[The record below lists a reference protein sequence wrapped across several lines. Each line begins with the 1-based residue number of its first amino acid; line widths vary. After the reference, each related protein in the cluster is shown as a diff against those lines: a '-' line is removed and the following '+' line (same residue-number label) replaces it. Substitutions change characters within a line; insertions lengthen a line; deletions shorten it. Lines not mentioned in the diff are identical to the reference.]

1 MITGFDYNI
10 SASNGPES
18 IKSINARVLMPG
30 GDKTGSHACVTFV
43 LMKLK
48 VVLLCKVYFVF
59 KILFNKSSFCLL

>member
-1 MITGFDYNI
+1 MG
-10 SASNGPES
+10 

-43 LMKLK
+43 PMKPK

-59 KILFNKSSFCLL
+59 KILFNKKSFCLV